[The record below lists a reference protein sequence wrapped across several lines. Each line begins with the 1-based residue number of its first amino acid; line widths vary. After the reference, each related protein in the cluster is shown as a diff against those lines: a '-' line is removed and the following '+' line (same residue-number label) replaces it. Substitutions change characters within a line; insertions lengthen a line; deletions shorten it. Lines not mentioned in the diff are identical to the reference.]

1 MAGNDLEKEEKTFDI
16 LPVKKGRRMLIY
28 LADFF
33 VVLIISMI
41 LFNIAVYP
49 LSKLATGSQK
59 KEDEAISYTR
69 QRMDILY
76 NNGLLFYEENEKYYY
91 DGNLE
96 TTAKK
101 SLGYYLGIEGN
112 TDVIT
117 TYFVDFRGQKTTKEV
132 KEEYVENDKSYG
144 FFEYDETNEKLSI
157 KGRYIEE
164 FNAYFDEKDSLTSQA
179 EADFER
185 FTNTVFLKLYSEV
198 MKDIEEKDLRTS
210 TVDKSYIEL
219 SNLIVELKAN
229 DVVIVQVAAII
240 SFVITSVGMCIVLP
254 MVNRK
259 GRTLGLIVLKEER
272 VQSDTIRI
280 TNKSDRAIGSIFNII
295 FQLPCLLF
303 IPYPTIS
310 FAELFGMSALFI
322 VTMISL
328 VVLIVSIIYLFI
340 SAYNQT
346 LSDKLTKTII
356 IDTVD
361 LDEVYKKR
369 GLYI

>member
-49 LSKLATGSQK
+49 LAKLATGSQK
-59 KEDEAISYTR
+59 KEDEAINYTR

-144 FFEYDETNEKLSI
+144 FLNMMKLMKI
-157 KGRYIEE
+157 IDKGRYIEE

-179 EADFER
+179 EADFW
-185 FTNTVFLKLYSEV
+185 KIY
-198 MKDIEEKDLRTS
+198 
-210 TVDKSYIEL
+210 
-219 SNLIVELKAN
+219 
-229 DVVIVQVAAII
+229 QH
-240 SFVITSVGMCIVLP
+240 
-254 MVNRK
+254 
-259 GRTLGLIVLKEER
+259 
-272 VQSDTIRI
+272 
-280 TNKSDRAIGSIFNII
+280 SIFKII
-295 FQLPCLLF
+295 
-303 IPYPTIS
+303 
-310 FAELFGMSALFI
+310 
-322 VTMISL
+322 
-328 VVLIVSIIYLFI
+328 
-340 SAYNQT
+340 
-346 LSDKLTKTII
+346 
-356 IDTVD
+356 
-361 LDEVYKKR
+361 
-369 GLYI
+369 

>member
-59 KEDEAISYTR
+59 KEDEAINYTR

-117 TYFVDFRGQKTTKEV
+117 T
-132 KEEYVENDKSYG
+132 
-144 FFEYDETNEKLSI
+144 
-157 KGRYIEE
+157 
-164 FNAYFDEKDSLTSQA
+164 
-179 EADFER
+179 
-185 FTNTVFLKLYSEV
+185 
-198 MKDIEEKDLRTS
+198 
-210 TVDKSYIEL
+210 
-219 SNLIVELKAN
+219 
-229 DVVIVQVAAII
+229 
-240 SFVITSVGMCIVLP
+240 
-254 MVNRK
+254 
-259 GRTLGLIVLKEER
+259 
-272 VQSDTIRI
+272 
-280 TNKSDRAIGSIFNII
+280 
-295 FQLPCLLF
+295 
-303 IPYPTIS
+303 
-310 FAELFGMSALFI
+310 
-322 VTMISL
+322 
-328 VVLIVSIIYLFI
+328 
-340 SAYNQT
+340 
-346 LSDKLTKTII
+346 
-356 IDTVD
+356 
-361 LDEVYKKR
+361 
-369 GLYI
+369 